1 MTQTPNPPPADTH
14 GAEGAAPASPAP
26 VWHPPR
32 RNLLVVIIV
41 SLLAVI
47 VIACILAAFDLAPLG
62 ERGVRTDDAYM
73 QGHVMIVAPEV
84 PGYIEGV
91 FVTDYAKVQKGQLLV
106 QIDESTYKARVAQ
119 AQADLG
125 SKQAALSNNRQN
137 QASARARLD
146 QRQAA
151 LMTAQAHLTR
161 SSADHRRQAALVSDQ
176 SVSRKEYDAGLDSW
190 HSDEASLRQALAD
203 VRAAEAD
210 VKSADVQEQVLSAD
224 VRQAEA
230 GLLSAQIDLNRT
242 HIHAES
248 DGVIGRTGGTHIGAY
263 VGAGTALFSLVP
275 NERWVVAEYKEAQTG
290 NIRVGQT
297 ASFTVDGLNGQKFTG
312 RVFRIAPA
320 TGSEFAV
327 VKPDNATGNFVKIPQ
342 RIGIYIAIDP
352 NQQCRAPRAGH
363 VGRELCCDA
372 WRRKP

>member
-137 QASARARLD
+137 QASAVPASTSVRRL
-146 QRQAA
+146 
-151 LMTAQAHLTR
+151 
-161 SSADHRRQAALVSDQ
+161 S
-176 SVSRKEYDAGLDSW
+176 
-190 HSDEASLRQALAD
+190 
-203 VRAAEAD
+203 
-210 VKSADVQEQVLSAD
+210 
-224 VRQAEA
+224 
-230 GLLSAQIDLNRT
+230 
-242 HIHAES
+242 
-248 DGVIGRTGGTHIGAY
+248 
-263 VGAGTALFSLVP
+263 
-275 NERWVVAEYKEAQTG
+275 
-290 NIRVGQT
+290 
-297 ASFTVDGLNGQKFTG
+297 
-312 RVFRIAPA
+312 
-320 TGSEFAV
+320 
-327 VKPDNATGNFVKIPQ
+327 
-342 RIGIYIAIDP
+342 
-352 NQQCRAPRAGH
+352 
-363 VGRELCCDA
+363 
-372 WRRKP
+372 